1 MTTKL
6 LDFSRAVVYDRGT
19 PKPLFKMDIAKA
31 LRELYNEKK
40 RLDATIA
47 SLETRI
53 KAART
58 GSAAKSAKGRRGR
71 KSMSVAERLEVS
83 KRMTLYWQ
91 TRRAQLRP
99 QSAAPAGESRQA
111 SGTSAS

>member
-6 LDFSRAVVYDRGT
+6 LDFSCVVVYDRGT
-19 PKPLFKMDIAKA
+19 PKALLTMDIAKA

-47 SLETRI
+47 ALEAGI
-53 KAART
+53 KATRT
-58 GSAAKSAKGRRGR
+58 GSAGKSAKGRRGR
-71 KSMSVAERLEVS
+71 KSMSAAERLEVS

-91 TRRAQLRP
+91 SRRAQLDSP
-99 QSAAPAGESRQA
+99 SAPPAGEGQQA
-111 SGTSAS
+111 SSTSAS